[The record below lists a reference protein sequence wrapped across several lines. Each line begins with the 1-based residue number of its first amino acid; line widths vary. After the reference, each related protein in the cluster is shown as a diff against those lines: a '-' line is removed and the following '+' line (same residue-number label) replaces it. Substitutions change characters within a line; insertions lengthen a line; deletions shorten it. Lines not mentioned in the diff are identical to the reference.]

1 MHQKPT
7 KKDIENVV
15 QFAKSPQGQQLIQM
29 LQQKG
34 GKSVEAAKKQAES
47 GNFADA
53 QKTLSNVLSDGQIQK
68 LLKEMKNGNE

>member
-7 KKDIENVV
+7 KKDIENVM
-15 QFAKSPQGQQLIQM
+15 QFAKSPQGQKLIQI
-29 LQQKG
+29 LQEKG
-34 GKSVEAAKKQAES
+34 GQSVEEAKKQAEN

-53 QKTLSNVLSDGQIQK
+53 QKTLSGVLDDRQIQK

>member
-7 KKDIENVV
+7 KKDIENVM
-15 QFAKSPQGQQLIQM
+15 QLAKSPQGQKLIQI
-29 LQQKG
+29 LQQNG
-34 GKSVEAAKKQAES
+34 GQSVETAKKQAAS

-53 QKTLSNVLSDGQIQK
+53 QKTLSGVLNDAQIQK

>member
-1 MHQKPT
+1 MHQKPS
-7 KKDIENVV
+7 KQDIEKAM
-15 QFAKSPQGQQLIQM
+15 QFAKSPQGQRLIHI

-34 GKSVEAAKKQAES
+34 GQSVEDAKKQAEN

-53 QKTLSNVLSDGQIQK
+53 QKTLSAVLNDAQIQK